1 MTCLLA
7 IDPGLTGAL
16 AVYLTGAPDRV
27 AVYDMP
33 VVDSEVNHHEL
44 ARLIRSFSPD
54 VAWIERVGPMPR
66 DG

>member
-1 MTCLLA
+1 M
-7 IDPGLTGAL
+7 
-16 AVYLTGAPDRV
+16 AVYMTALPDRI

-33 VVDSEVNHHEL
+33 VVDGEINHHEL

-54 VAWIERVGPMPR
+54 VAWIERVGPTPR

>member
-1 MTCLLA
+1 M
-7 IDPGLTGAL
+7 
-16 AVYLTGAPDRV
+16 AVYMTALPDRI

-33 VVDSEVNHHEL
+33 VVDGEINHHEL

-66 DG
+66 DGVRQA